1 MDYKGALYGLL
12 QKQTKKTDDELASLL
27 ENEDGE
33 GLKENAL
40 EALLQI
46 DADRVSGL
54 KLSKEDKDKLFDDGF
69 KKGQSQSLGN
79 LEKSIKETFE
89 FQSEKTGLDLVKSLL
104 EAHKSNGNG
113 NAEPQEVT
121 PELIRKSKPFID
133 EQEKWKAQLSKAN
146 EEWEA
151 KISQQK
157 TAFDTEKV
165 FGKVKDRAS
174 SVIDNLNPI
183 FSADPVK
190 ARKQRS
196 VIIDKLKGYQFDIQ
210 EDRTV
215 VLTTDGTVLNDA
227 HEQRVEFEDLVRE
240 ITTSY
245 YDLPMAQPRGS
256 AGGNGQPTP
265 VDVGSTKKYD
275 FVVPKT
281 SEEYM
286 SAMKGQ
292 TPEKR
297 MEITKAWQEQKQ
309 SQNS

>member
-1 MDYKGALYGLL
+1 MMDYKGALYGLL
-12 QKQTKKTDDELASLL
+12 QKQTKKTDEELASLL

-40 EALLQI
+40 ETLLQI

-79 LEKSIKETFE
+79 LEKSIKESFE
-89 FQSEKTGLDLVKSLL
+89 FQSDKTGLDLVKSLL

-113 NAEPQEVT
+113 NPEPQEVT

-157 TAFDTEKV
+157 TAFETEKI

-190 ARKQRS
+190 A
-196 VIIDKLKGYQFDIQ
+196 
-210 EDRTV
+210 
-215 VLTTDGTVLNDA
+215 
-227 HEQRVEFEDLVRE
+227 
-240 ITTSY
+240 
-245 YDLPMAQPRGS
+245 
-256 AGGNGQPTP
+256 
-265 VDVGSTKKYD
+265 
-275 FVVPKT
+275 
-281 SEEYM
+281 
-286 SAMKGQ
+286 
-292 TPEKR
+292 
-297 MEITKAWQEQKQ
+297 
-309 SQNS
+309 